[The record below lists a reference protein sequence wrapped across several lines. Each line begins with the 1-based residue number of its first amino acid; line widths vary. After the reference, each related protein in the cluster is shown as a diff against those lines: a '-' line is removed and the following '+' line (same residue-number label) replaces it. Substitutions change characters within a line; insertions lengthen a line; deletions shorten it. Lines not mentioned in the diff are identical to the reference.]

1 MVIILRGGKSF
12 LSFLVFL
19 QHLLLKKQQMTKTSA
34 YFSVFFEFFKIFQQ
48 MLINFFMALKYG
60 IRAFERTW
68 TRTKIFK
75 TRFSMLCWSLKVRL
89 IFRPFWLIFGQKNQ
103 KWQKYPPKHPKITDF
118 VKISNWAWLLNFYR
132 MELLLCSL
140 ESPNMILCGRARP
153 QFDQN
158 TLISTES
165 KNFGPKPTIQV
176 CLSKSSKTMLKICAL
191 KNGAEPHQ

>member
-89 IFRPFWLIFGQKNQ
+89 ILGPFLAKKPKMTKNDQKTPKNSLKSLIFSNFQIEPGLSVFIAKN
-103 KWQKYPPKHPKITDF
+103 YYY
-118 VKISNWAWLLNFYR
+118 A
-132 MELLLCSL
+132 
-140 ESPNMILCGRARP
+140 
-153 QFDQN
+153 
-158 TLISTES
+158 
-165 KNFGPKPTIQV
+165 
-176 CLSKSSKTMLKICAL
+176 LSKAQTQYFSNLPCPYVLAICAFSY
-191 KNGAEPHQ
+191 KEKKSARNGVFGRFWPKSS

>member
-34 YFSVFFEFFKIFQQ
+34 YFSFFFEFFKIFQQ

-75 TRFSMLCWSLKVRL
+75 TRF
-89 IFRPFWLIFGQKNQ
+89 
-103 KWQKYPPKHPKITDF
+103 
-118 VKISNWAWLLNFYR
+118 
-132 MELLLCSL
+132 LCSV
-140 ESPNMILCGRARP
+140 E
-153 QFDQN
+153 
-158 TLISTES
+158 
-165 KNFGPKPTIQV
+165 V
-176 CLSKSSKTMLKICAL
+176 
-191 KNGAEPHQ
+191 